1 MKFTTAILSILSVFA
16 LFSCS
21 IENLFEQPEIQ
32 VIGYRLLELPADTA
46 FLEIDMTVTN
56 MDKRQV
62 HVADVDYQ
70 VVLEGITLPEQH
82 ATVDTDIYPDS
93 TIDMTLPLAMV
104 TSDAIKILA
113 KLDAGE
119 ELTYSVTG
127 LFHVDDP
134 VYNLFD
140 LPLMVS
146 GTAEVDAGY
155 EDFYEMPGVS
165 LGDISGN
172 FTQNSSDSYI
182 FDFEV
187 ACLVQNNDDRAA
199 TIDEIEYTVTI
210 EGIQSETHH
219 YSDRYNFPF
228 HLDGNA
234 SDSLTLPLLLTL
246 DAESGAQLATAI
258 QDGSIDYSVEG
269 IFHTTNVD
277 SIDLDFS
284 LPLYLTGSTDADILS
299 TLFVQPTVTVTGYE
313 LKELP
318 GDTTHL
324 DIKMLLTNNDTR
336 TALIHDVNYTV
347 TVDGLTAIPEYV
359 VVDQTI
365 PTDTVTLVMP
375 LTLLTSDAIQ
385 ILSKLDAGE
394 ELPYEVTGIFHIDDP
409 VLNQLDLP
417 IDIAGIA
424 VVEVGYEDFYE
435 QPEVTVNNMSGNYH
449 INGFTSYTITYDV
462 NCTVQNLEAR
472 AATVDEI
479 EYTVTIEGT
488 KSAKHYYS
496 NAYSTNFEIGASA
509 SENLTLPVTFNLG
522 ISSGAAMVA
531 ALSDGTVDYVVEGT
545 FHVILVDGTDADFT
559 LPLYVTGSVPATMV
573 AN

>member
-1 MKFTTAILSILSVFA
+1 MKSASVILVILSVLT

-21 IENLFEQPEIQ
+21 IEDLFIQPEIN
-32 VIGYRLLELPADTA
+32 VTGYTLLGLPADTA

-56 MDKRQV
+56 MDRRQV
-62 HVADVDYQ
+62 HVADIDYQ
-70 VVLEGITLPEQH
+70 VVLENITLPEQH
-82 ATVDTDIYPDS
+82 AVVDMDIYPDS
-93 TIDMTLPLAMV
+93 TLNMTLPLSMV
-104 TSDAIKILA
+104 TSDAIRILA

-119 ELTYSVTG
+119 ELAYSVTG

-134 VYNLFD
+134 VYKLFD
-140 LPLMVS
+140 LPLNVS
-146 GTAEVDAGY
+146 GTANVDAGY
-155 EDFYEMPGVS
+155 EDFYEMPSVT
-165 LGDISGN
+165 LGNISGN

-187 ACLVQNNDDRAA
+187 ACLVQNNDPRAA

-210 EGIQSETHH
+210 EGIPSETHH

-228 HLDGNA
+228 RIDGNA

-318 GDTTHL
+318 GDTTYL

-336 TALIHDVNYTV
+336 TARIHDVHYTV
-347 TVDGLTAIPEYV
+347 IVDGITAIPEYV
-359 VVDQTI
+359 VVDETI
-365 PTDTVTLVMP
+365 PTDTITLVMP
-375 LTLLTSDAIQ
+375 LTLLTSDAIR
-385 ILSKLDAGE
+385 ILEKLDAGE
-394 ELPYEVTGIFHIDDP
+394 ELPYEVTGTFHIDDP
-409 VLNQLDLP
+409 VLNQFNLP
-417 IDIAGIA
+417 IDISGIA
-424 VVEVGYEDFYE
+424 VVEVGYEDFYQ
-435 QPEVTVNNMSGNYH
+435 QPEVTVNDMEGSYR
-449 INGFTSYTITYDV
+449 INGFTSYTISYDV
-462 NCTVQNLEAR
+462 NCTVRNMEAR
-472 AATVDEI
+472 AATIDEI

-488 KSAKHYYS
+488 KSAKHYYT
-496 NAYSTNFEIGASA
+496 NAYSTDFEIGASA
-509 SENLTLPVTFNLG
+509 NKDLTLPVTFNLG
-522 ISSGAAMVA
+522 ISSGAAMVS
-531 ALSDGTVDYVVEGT
+531 ALADGTVEYVVEGT
-545 FHVILVDGTDADFT
+545 FHVILVDGTEADFT

-573 AN
+573 AG